1 MLDRLADAREAGLH
15 VAGYLS
21 YEAGLAL
28 EDRLG
33 PIARRRDPAAGT
45 GQPLAWFGLFEGV
58 RLIAPGDLP
67 AMLPDPHGAQVGA
80 LRPLIG
86 EAGYHDAFSAVQD
99 YIRAGDIYQ
108 VNLTFPC
115 DIDLAGDPMAL
126 YAAVRPR
133 AAAGYGGV
141 IRDGGRT
148 ILSFSPELF
157 FTQVRGQLTARPM
170 KGTAPRARPTEDD
183 AAIARWLQSDAK
195 QRAENLMIVDLLRN
209 DLSRV
214 SQAGSVTVPD
224 LFKVETYPTVHQ
236 LVSTVRARILPGLS
250 PVDVLRV
257 LFPCGSITG
266 APKVRAMEIIDAV
279 EPHAAS
285 TPARWAGSILKATPP
300 SMLPFAPFASKK
312 GQEPG
317 GWAWVPA
324 SSRIRRSR
332 PNGRSAWPRAA
343 SSPGPTFRPQ
353 EREEFS
359 MALADGRFDLL
370 ETMAFDPHEGLR
382 LLDLHLARM
391 KASADALGFS
401 FDRHAVRNELQAA
414 TFRLRVASRVRLL
427 VSRGGAVAIEV
438 RDHRTWPQ
446 AIVPVAVV
454 PRNAPAHDPR
464 LLHKTTDRS
473 LYRDALKRGGTY
485 EVLLKDDD
493 GFLTEG

>member
-1 MLDRLADAREAGLH
+1 MHLPGPDDAFCLFDDARVRGAAPARLYRDPVETVVALDRTQVQPMLDRLADAREAGLH

-279 EPHAAS
+279 EPHARGIYTGTMGWIDPEGDAAFNVAIRTICVEEGAGTGRLGLGS
-285 TPARWAGSILKATPP
+285 GIVADSEVEAEWA
-300 SMLPFAPFASKK
+300 
-312 GQEPG
+312 EC
-317 GWAWVPA
+317 
-324 SSRIRRSR
+324 
-332 PNGRSAWPRAA
+332 
-343 SSPGPTFRPQ
+343 
-353 EREEFS
+353 
-359 MALADGRFDLL
+359 LAKGRF
-370 ETMAFDPHEGLR
+370 
-382 LLDLHLARM
+382 LARPDL
-391 KASADALGFS
+391 SP
-401 FDRHAVRNELQAA
+401 
-414 TFRLRVASRVRLL
+414 T
-427 VSRGGAVAIEV
+427 GA
-438 RDHRTWPQ
+438 
-446 AIVPVAVV
+446 
-454 PRNAPAHDPR
+454 
-464 LLHKTTDRS
+464 
-473 LYRDALKRGGTY
+473 
-485 EVLLKDDD
+485 
-493 GFLTEG
+493 